1 MKPKVFVG
9 SSKEALEFANAIHSA
24 LAQEAECTVWN
35 VSFPISG
42 ITLPTLMRTVR
53 SMDFCIFVFAPDNAV
68 EIRGE
73 RYLVPGLN
81 VIFELGLFTGHLEPE
96 RCFFVLPDTMR
107 IHIPSNLQ
115 GAAHGT
121 YEAGRSHGNSAAAVA
136 PFCAQIRTKI
146 KALGIASVSL
156 PVVLHEL
163 ATKYECADWI
173 DQIDARVQRK
183 VTIKN
188 EMIDA
193 FRRRS
198 VEKRLFL
205 AHPNKVGFKALLGAA
220 IQAAPAIGDVEL
232 ILATSAP
239 TVPQGVAQSI
249 MVEAIERL
257 VADNLVSSEQR
268 ARLSTWLGQLPNV
281 DPSLVERIAQL
292 RVRPS

>member
-1 MKPKVFVG
+1 MKPKVFIG

-24 LAQEAECTVWN
+24 LAHEAECTVWN
-35 VSFPISG
+35 VSFSIGG

-53 SMDFCIFVFAPDNAV
+53 SMDFGIFVFAPDDAV

-73 RYLVPGLN
+73 RYLVARDN
-81 VIFELGLFTGHLEPE
+81 VIYELGLFTGHLEPE
-96 RCFFVLPDTMR
+96 RCFFVLPDIMR
-107 IHIPSNLQ
+107 IHIPSDLQ
-115 GAAHGT
+115 GVAHGT
-121 YEAGRSHGNSAAAVA
+121 YEAGRSDGNSAAAVA

-163 ATKYECADWI
+163 AIKYECADWI
-173 DQIDARVQRK
+173 NQADARVQQK
-183 VTIKN
+183 LTIVN

-193 FRRRS
+193 FRGRP
-198 VEKRLFL
+198 VEKRRFL
-205 AHPNKVGFKALLGAA
+205 AHPEVGFKALLGAA

-239 TVPQGVAQSI
+239 TVPRGVAQSI
-249 MVEAIERL
+249 MVKAIERL
-257 VADNLVSSEQR
+257 VAENLVSSEQR